1 MSGSLSSSHGV
12 HGRWGRIEA
21 QGCIIKI
28 KLKFTLIRYYDTHE
42 TARAPVAGFSVRL
55 DLGMTVSSQLVP
67 E

>member
-1 MSGSLSSSHGV
+1 MSSSHGV

-28 KLKFTLIRYYDTHE
+28 KLKFVLICYYGSHE

-55 DLGMTVSSQLVP
+55 DLGMAMSSQLVP
-67 E
+67 Q